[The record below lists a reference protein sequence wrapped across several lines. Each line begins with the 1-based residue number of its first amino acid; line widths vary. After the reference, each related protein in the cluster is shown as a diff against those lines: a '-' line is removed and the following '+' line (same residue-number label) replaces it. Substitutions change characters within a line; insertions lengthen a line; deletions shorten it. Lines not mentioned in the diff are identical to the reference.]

1 MESIKRCQRLVTV
14 KEIGKAPIIAVCIRN
29 FMTENNLMTVKN
41 IFITADPS
49 NMILNES
56 LKN

>member
-14 KEIGKAPIIAVCIRN
+14 KEIGKAPMIAVCIRN

-49 NMILNES
+49 NMVLNES